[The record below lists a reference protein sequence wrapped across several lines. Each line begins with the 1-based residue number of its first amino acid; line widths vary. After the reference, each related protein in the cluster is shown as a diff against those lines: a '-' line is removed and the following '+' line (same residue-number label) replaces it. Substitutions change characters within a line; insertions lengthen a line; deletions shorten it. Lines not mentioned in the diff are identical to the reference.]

1 MVANIGR
8 SVEDRENE
16 GDGGREWGF
25 SENEGFCEWT
35 RNTIERIFS
44 EWGKNESEWEQILIE
59 REAENCLGFWQN
71 MNGWGEVLGLDLV
84 IFYFFGANTK
94 INEVKFCFSNF
105 LLIPSLNSVSTYS
118 LFLNF
123 FILELLETDLDT
135 ENTCAGYFCL

>member
-1 MVANIGR
+1 LFRVLTKYERM
-8 SVEDRENE
+8 
-16 GDGGREWGF
+16 GGSFGVGS
-25 SENEGFCEWT
+25 SEF
-35 RNTIERIFS
+35 F
-44 EWGKNESEWEQILIE
+44 
-59 REAENCLGFWQN
+59 
-71 MNGWGEVLGLDLV
+71 
-84 IFYFFGANTK
+84 FFGANTK